1 MCSSKRD
8 LDSRAGVSV
17 LIVLLVWPPPVHA
30 EDANDSEATG
40 AAPAERLVIDVTLSQ
55 GGAVEGRLLPR
66 ISHHFFESSRF
77 GGTWGRERESFG
89 RSGGESAL
97 S

>member
-1 MCSSKRD
+1 MDRHKVAD
-8 LDSRAGVSV
+8 V
-17 LIVLLVWPPPVHA
+17 IVGFLAFSTQQIFGPHGSFKSAHLA
-30 EDANDSEATG
+30 
-40 AAPAERLVIDVTLSQ
+40 
-55 GGAVEGRLLPR
+55 R